1 MTKKLTRNQV
11 RQITEKETTS
21 KDKLKFSTFLKTV
34 LDFQLREHEKF
45 LSRFSQEF
53 RAVDLNNDGVIDEPQ
68 FRTLMK
74 RLKVVPV
81 ELIEKFLQD
90 IDPFNNQKITFS
102 ECVHL
107 LSTEM
112 IRRREDGHE
121 MAVLEAI
128 AAMGSAGDSLYNIN
142 Q

>member
-1 MTKKLTRNQV
+1 M
-11 RQITEKETTS
+11 RQLTEKES
-21 KDKLKFSTFLKTV
+21 LSRDKLKFSTFLKTV

-45 LSRFSQEF
+45 LSRFSVEF
-53 RAVDLNNDGVIDEPQ
+53 RVVDVNNDGVVDEGQ

-112 IRRREDGHE
+112 IRRREDGLE
-121 MAVLEAI
+121 MAVLEAV
-128 AAMGSAGDSLYNIN
+128 AAMGEVNNSAHRG
-142 Q
+142 QMPP

>member
-1 MTKKLTRNQV
+1 M
-11 RQITEKETTS
+11 
-21 KDKLKFSTFLKTV
+21 
-34 LDFQLREHEKF
+34 
-45 LSRFSQEF
+45 
-53 RAVDLNNDGVIDEPQ
+53 DLNNDGVIDEPQ

-128 AAMGSAGDSLYNIN
+128 AAMGSGGDSLYNIN

>member
-1 MTKKLTRNQV
+1 M
-11 RQITEKETTS
+11 RQLTEKES
-21 KDKLKFSTFLKTV
+21 LSRDKLKFSTFLKTV

-45 LSRFSQEF
+45 LSRFSVEF
-53 RAVDLNNDGVIDEPQ
+53 RVVDVNNDGVVDEGQ

-112 IRRREDGHE
+112 IRRREDGLE
-121 MAVLEAI
+121 MAVLEAV
-128 AAMGSAGDSLYNIN
+128 AAMGEVNNSAHRG
-142 Q
+142 